1 MACYVHR
8 HISQVRTLSPRA
20 HDATKTTTADDD
32 DALLASLLDEGN
44 CIVIIDVIN
53 FAFDVFVR
61 FFFAAEFFDALIFR
75 VSFLVVGAEGS
86 VRGPDVLG
94 TVSSA
99 Q

>member
-20 HDATKTTTADDD
+20 HDATKTTTAD

>member
-20 HDATKTTTADDD
+20 HHATKTTTAD

>member
-1 MACYVHR
+1 MMR
-8 HISQVRTLSPRA
+8 RRRLP
-20 HDATKTTTADDD
+20 
-32 DALLASLLDEGN
+32 LPASLLDEGN

-94 TVSSA
+94 TVSSD

>member
-20 HDATKTTTADDD
+20 HDATKTTTADH
-32 DALLASLLDEGN
+32 ALLASLLDEGN